1 MHMLQVQRRQI
12 EIDRPNEVP
21 SANKVDFL
29 HAKQVQRKNLSYINF
44 EIKAEILTD

>member
-21 SANKVDFL
+21 SANKVDFF
-29 HAKQVQRKNLSYINF
+29 ARKIGAEKNLSYINF